1 MSTSP
6 RVRLTTTTVKV
17 LDMLISADP
26 DAPPW
31 GYRICEETGL
41 GSGTVYPIL
50 ERLEKANWI
59 AGRWETGQPDD
70 RPSRRFY
77 AVTEMGGREYTAASA
92 GKRRRRSRRAS
103 TCS

>member
-1 MSTSP
+1 MSGTS

-17 LDMLISADP
+17 LDLLMSADP
-26 DAPPW
+26 DDPPW

-59 AGRWETGQPDD
+59 AGQWETGQPDD

-77 AVTEMGGREYTAASA
+77 NLTEIGSREYAAAASV
-92 GKRRRRSRRAS
+92 
-103 TCS
+103 